1 VWVRPQFRGRGIGRA
16 ALAVVLRHALTL
28 APTVSLYVNDFNTPA
43 RRMYDRLG
51 LRQVATLSTVLF

>member
-1 VWVRPQFRGRGIGRA
+1 
-16 ALAVVLRHALTL
+16 

-51 LRQVATLSTVLF
+51 MRQAGVLSTVLF